1 MDRQRGHGQARRR
14 ARAHPHPSA
23 GAGAPF
29 LNAEWGVTSI
39 RSLPP
44 DDMSRNGLEEME
56 VIWAGTSDK
65 SLFLHY
71 EAEGHPLDEEHLRH
85 VHALSASL
93 LDRDDVEHVFA
104 PGFFDP
110 NMSADEVV
118 QFWNAPAEFLSPEQQ
133 GNVKPCVPD
142 SSAPT
147 TLHLHPTDLGGRLEQ
162 P

>member
-1 MDRQRGHGQARRR
+1 MAKPV
-14 ARAHPHPSA
+14 AVLVPILILLL

-56 VIWAGTSDK
+56 VIWEEASDK

-71 EAEGHPLDEEHLRH
+71 EANAHPLDEEHLRD
-85 VHALSASL
+85 VHALGML
-93 LDRDDVEHVFA
+93 LLERDDVAHVFA

-110 NMSADEVV
+110 NMTADEVV
-118 QFWNAPAEFLSPEQQ
+118 QFWNAPAGSSAQNKQ

-147 TLHLHPTDLGGRLEQ
+147 TRP
-162 P
+162 PSSN